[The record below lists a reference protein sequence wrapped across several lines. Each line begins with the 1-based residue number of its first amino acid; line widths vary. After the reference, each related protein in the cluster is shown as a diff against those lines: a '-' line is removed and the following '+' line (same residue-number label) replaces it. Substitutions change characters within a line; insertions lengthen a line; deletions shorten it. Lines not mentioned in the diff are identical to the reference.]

1 MAHGPSDNKFRL
13 ALSTTPAVLFL
24 VGVISYGF
32 AEKCHGQLSKL
43 GEHWYGSDSPLIP
56 GYKDLRADAV
66 KPKCDPDKAFIPP
79 KVAPAAAGDD
89 DLLDGLEGVEDAPAP
104 KPEPKKEAAVDDD
117 EEVDLD
123 ALLDDSDTEKP
134 KDAAAA
140 AAAAALAVANAK
152 KAHDASLRLCKDR
165 HAKYEA
171 VQKRITPGLKR
182 FRTIEKGVFAAQLWG
197 FDHQKHTLLL
207 LLLICAITTSCIRGH
222 IALRPARTRLDHRV
236 AEGSQLI
243 SATLLTYS
251 AVALRN
257 SELAAGAKIDH
268 PELFLFMIAGFGA
281 LAVVHLYNL
290 VRVPPDAPEGGKFG
304 SALLCV
310 PLYTTMCLIAG
321 TYFFSKSHWAG
332 LGIYIGK
339 LPTNA
344 LLYTQVGL
352 YVWVGMLLKQTRLA
366 SLCFDIVRPWKL
378 PPELLAFVAVVGA
391 ALPTAYSGAS
401 GIFVIAVGAVIYEE
415 LRKAGAPRQLALAAT
430 AMSGSM
436 GVVLRP
442 CLLVVIVAALNDV
455 TTDQLYSWGFKVFLL
470 TAVLFLIVSLV
481 TRRGPITI
489 APAREALPQSIA
501 ALKPLVPYVLIIT
514 ALLLFEAVALDAYV
528 DEHYAPYILPL
539 LLLVVLVY
547 DRRAARKADPE
558 QARYMHTIGNATCET
573 TGHIG
578 ALLMLMGLSVC
589 LGGII
594 EDAEVMNMVPE
605 TFGSVWTTMGILVV
619 VLVIVGMTMDPYGA
633 VILVSATLA
642 AVANRNGID
651 PVHFWMVVLVAFE
664 LGYLTPPVALNHLL
678 TRQVIGEE
686 EAMAIDPEDENA
698 GFWRRHER
706 ILLPIVVMATALVI
720 VAFVPLLF
728 GSYGK

>member
-1 MAHGPSDNKFRL
+1 MAHGPSDSKLRL
-13 ALSTTPAVLFL
+13 SLSTAPAVLFL
-24 VGVISYGF
+24 VGVIGYGF
-32 AEKCHGQLSKL
+32 AEKTHGQLSKL
-43 GEHWYGSDSPLIP
+43 GEHWYGSDSPLVP
-56 GYKDLRADAV
+56 GYKDLRNDQ
-66 KPKCDPDKAFIPP
+66 KRPECDPEAPF
-79 KVAPAAAGDD
+79 VAPAVAPASDGDD
-89 DLLDGLEGVEDAPAP
+89 DLLDGLEGVEDVEEPA
-104 KPEPKKEAAVDDD
+104 EPPADGDD
-117 EEVDLD
+117 ED
-123 ALLDDSDTEKP
+123 ALLDSLLDDDEGAKP
-134 KDAAAA
+134 DGD
-140 AAAAALAVANAK
+140 AAALAVANAR
-152 KAHDASLRLCKDR
+152 KAHEAAQRLCRDR
-165 HAKYEA
+165 HAKHEA

-182 FRTIEKGVFAAQLWG
+182 FRAVEKGVFAAQLWG
-197 FDHQKHTLLL
+197 FDHQKHTLILL
-207 LLLICAITTSCIRGH
+207 LLVCAITASSIRGH
-222 IALRPARTRLDHRV
+222 IALRPAQSRLDHRV
-236 AEGSQLI
+236 SEGAQLV
-243 SATLLTYS
+243 AAVLLTYS
-251 AVALRN
+251 SVALRR
-257 SELAAGAKIDH
+257 SELAAGARIDH
-268 PELFLFMIAGFGA
+268 PELMTFMIAGFGL
-281 LAVVHLYNL
+281 LACVHLFNL
-290 VRVPPDAPEGGKFG
+290 IRIPAEATEGGSF
-304 SALLCV
+304 ARATLCV
-310 PLYTTMCLIAG
+310 PLYTVMCLVSGA
-321 TYFFSKSHWAG
+321 YFFAKGHSAG

-339 LPTNA
+339 LPTAA
-344 LLYTQVGL
+344 LLYIQVGL

-455 TTDQLYSWGFKVFLL
+455 TTDQLYGWGFKVFLL
-470 TAVLFLIVSLV
+470 TACLFLIASLV

-501 ALKPLVPYVLIIT
+501 ALKPLVPYALLIT
-514 ALLLFEAVALDAYV
+514 ALLLFEAIALDAYV

-539 LLLVVLVY
+539 MLLVVLFY
-547 DRRAARKADPE
+547 DRRVARKADAE
-558 QARYMHTIGNATCET
+558 ASGYRLAIADATCET

-594 EDAEVMNMVPE
+594 EDAEVMNLVPE
-605 TFGSVWTTMGILVV
+605 TFGSVWTTMGLLVV

-642 AVANRNGID
+642 AVAKRNGLD

-678 TRQVIGEE
+678 TRQVVGEE
-686 EAMAIDPEDENA
+686 EASAVDPDEEA
-698 GFWRRHER
+698 CTFWRRHER
-706 ILLPIVVMATALVI
+706 ILLPIVVMATALLI
-720 VAFVPLLF
+720 VAFVPLMF
-728 GSYGK
+728 SSYGKG